1 MPDTILLPPRLDAHA
16 VEDLANRLPDACDAC
31 DAATVT
37 MDASQVTHMSALA
50 VQLIL
55 AAARHLRA
63 GGGQLHIATI
73 SDRATEQLR
82 VMGLTPTSLSE
93 GLE

>member
-1 MPDTILLPPRLDAHA
+1 MTDTILLPPRLDALA
-16 VEDLANRLPDACDAC
+16 VEDLASRLPDACDA
-31 DAATVT
+31 ASVT
-37 MDASQVTHMSALA
+37 IDASQVTHMSALA

-55 AAARHLRA
+55 AAARHVRA
-63 GGGQLHIATI
+63 GGGRLHIAAI

-82 VMGLTPTSLSE
+82 VMGLTPTALSE

>member
-16 VEDLANRLPDACDAC
+16 VEDLANRLPDACE
-31 DAATVT
+31 AATVT